1 MITFNICLNE
11 IRRIWLQPLVWV
23 VLGITFVVIALLFLV
38 LLNNFYSETQVKYAG
53 LPYAPGVTD
62 AVIYPMLFW
71 STLIGAL
78 MIPIFTL
85 RLITE
90 EKIRQQ
96 HILLSSAPV
105 SCRIIIFSKL
115 CALLS
120 VILSF
125 SLLTLAFPATIENFV
140 DLDWGKIF
148 SGIIGMIFFQVSFA
162 AACVWIA
169 TLSKSLIFTLLSCLG
184 FFIFSFV
191 LFFSGASESSSS
203 SLFLYLS
210 NFSHVLA
217 PLSGLISSQDIFYFI
232 LITLLFSALAVIQLR
247 FKRD

>member
-1 MITFNICLNE
+1 MITLSISLNE

-53 LPYAPGVTD
+53 LQFAPGVTD

-85 RLITE
+85 RVITE

-105 SCRIIIFSKL
+105 SCRIIIFSKMI
-115 CALLS
+115 ALIS
-120 VILSF
+120 VVLAF
-125 SLLTLAFPATIENFV
+125 SLLTLILPATIENFV
-140 DLDWGKIF
+140 DLDWGKIV
-148 SGIIGMIFFQVSFA
+148 SGIIGMILFQISYA

-169 TLSKSLIFTLLSCLG
+169 TLTKNLMFTLLSCLG
-184 FFIFSFV
+184 LFVFSFV
-191 LFFSGASESSSS
+191 LFFSGSSEGSSS
-203 SLFLYLS
+203 SLFLY
-210 NFSHVLA
+210 FSFF
-217 PLSGLISSQDIFYFI
+217 LIFTTTTQDFCISFIFSYI
-232 LITLLFSALAVIQLR
+232 YVM
-247 FKRD
+247 

>member
-1 MITFNICLNE
+1 MITLSISLNE

-53 LPYAPGVTD
+53 LQFAPGVTD

-85 RLITE
+85 RVITE

-105 SCRIIIFSKL
+105 SCRIIIFSKMI
-115 CALLS
+115 ALIS
-120 VILSF
+120 VVLAF
-125 SLLTLAFPATIENFV
+125 SLLTLILPATIENFV
-140 DLDWGKIF
+140 DLDWGKIV
-148 SGIIGMIFFQVSFA
+148 SGIIGMILFQISYA

-169 TLSKSLIFTLLSCLG
+169 TLTKNLMFTLLSCLG
-184 FFIFSFV
+184 LFVFSFV
-191 LFFSGASESSSS
+191 LFFSGSSEGSSS

-210 NFSHVLA
+210 TFSHVLA
-217 PLSGLISSQDIFYFI
+217 PLSGLISSQDIVYFI

-247 FKRD
+247 YKRD

>member
-1 MITFNICLNE
+1 MITLSISLNE

-53 LPYAPGVTD
+53 LQFAPGVTD

-85 RLITE
+85 RVITE

-105 SCRIIIFSKL
+105 SCRIIIFSKMI
-115 CALLS
+115 ALIS
-120 VILSF
+120 VVLAF
-125 SLLTLAFPATIENFV
+125 SLLTLILPATIENFV
-140 DLDWGKIF
+140 DLDWGKIV
-148 SGIIGMIFFQVSFA
+148 SGIIGMILFQISYA
-162 AACVWIA
+162 AVCVWIA
-169 TLSKSLIFTLLSCLG
+169 TLTKNLMFTLLSCLG
-184 FFIFSFV
+184 LFVFSFV
-191 LFFSGASESSSS
+191 LFFSGSSEGSSS

-210 NFSHVLA
+210 TFSHVLA
-217 PLSGLISSQDIFYFI
+217 PLSGLISSQDIVYFI

-247 FKRD
+247 YKRD